1 MTDERLSQTE
11 RGREPAEGR
20 VDVSQPSDATA
31 QNAEREHERDLDDST
46 RRPEDRPDAIRADI
60 VRSDLDMNVPNE
72 GLGIE
77 PDESDE
83 ELREA
88 LREKP
93 PID

>member
-1 MTDERLSQTE
+1 MTDDRLSQTE

-31 QNAEREHERDLDDST
+31 RQAERKHERTEGSEPRGPRRADVERTDLD
-46 RRPEDRPDAIRADI
+46 EG
-60 VRSDLDMNVPNE
+60 VPNE
-72 GLGIE
+72 GFGIE

-83 ELREA
+83 DLRDA
-88 LREKP
+88 LRKAP